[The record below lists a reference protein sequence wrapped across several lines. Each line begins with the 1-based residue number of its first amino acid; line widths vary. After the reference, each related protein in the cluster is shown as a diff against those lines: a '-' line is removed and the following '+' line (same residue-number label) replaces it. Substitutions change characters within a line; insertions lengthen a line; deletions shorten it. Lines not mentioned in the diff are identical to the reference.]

1 MECRGSFR
9 LFDSSEIRTYPL
21 RARANKVGLEQFVD
35 CAQLRRSEVNCPDP
49 RGLRLGEKLTSR

>member
-9 LFDSSEIRTYPL
+9 LFDPTEIRTYPL

-49 RGLRLGEKLTSR
+49 KDRELRKKLTSR